1 MDWFMDG
8 IARGS
13 FEVVNPYNRRTRH
26 VPATPDSVH
35 AIVFWSKNFKPFIA
49 GRYAE
54 RLAKKGYHLFFN
66 FTINSEFSI
75 LEPGVPPL
83 TDRLF
88 QLGYICEHFD
98 VRAVHWRFDPI
109 CFYKSG
115 DGKIRNNLDDFLRI
129 ADKASELGV
138 QRCITSFMDF
148 YPKIK
153 RRTAGRSDVTFVDV
167 AMDEKIKILRDMRQ
181 KLDTRHIA
189 LQTCCE
195 KEVLDALP
203 MDAHVNPG
211 ACIPND
217 LIMDIYGGVV
227 SVKQDAGQRIKAGCG
242 CKESI
247 DIGSYHLHP
256 CYHNCLFCYAN
267 PTSDKKIQ
275 IFQPSK
281 SFVETI

>member
-1 MDWFMDG
+1 
-8 IARGS
+8 
-13 FEVVNPYNRRTRH
+13 
-26 VPATPDSVH
+26 
-35 AIVFWSKNFKPFIA
+35 
-49 GRYAE
+49 
-54 RLAKKGYHLFFN
+54 
-66 FTINSEFSI
+66 
-75 LEPGVPPL
+75 
-83 TDRLF
+83 
-88 QLGYICEHFD
+88 
-98 VRAVHWRFDPI
+98 
-109 CFYKSG
+109 
-115 DGKIRNNLDDFLRI
+115 
-129 ADKASELGV
+129 
-138 QRCITSFMDF
+138 MDF